1 MRHSIRKRRMTERM
15 GESLRIKEPI
25 KDYETARSREYG
37 KVRMHHA
44 RTNYAKPFE
53 YSAICRAVK

>member
-1 MRHSIRKRRMTERM
+1 M
-15 GESLRIKEPI
+15 RIKEPI
-25 KDYETARSREYG
+25 KDYETARSREYR

-44 RTNYAKPFE
+44 RPNYAKPFE